1 MRVEMES
8 KRYLGPEITALNPGD
23 AFFDLAQGFN
33 ELISRRAYEL
43 FQLRGCVDG
52 YDREDWQQAL
62 SEILMNVSV
71 DIKESEGG
79 LTVRADV
86 PGFSDKEIEVRVS
99 PRSVCITGVRQAASE
114 QSDEKTVVAERRSNQ
129 VFRAL
134 ELPAEVDPDS
144 TTATLSDGVLEI
156 KLMKVGQGKKV
167 PITAK
172 AATA

>member
-71 DIKESEGG
+71 DIKESEAG

-114 QSDEKTVVAERRSNQ
+114 QSD
-129 VFRAL
+129 
-134 ELPAEVDPDS
+134 
-144 TTATLSDGVLEI
+144 
-156 KLMKVGQGKKV
+156 
-167 PITAK
+167 
-172 AATA
+172 